1 MLLLLILLVGGCSLQ
16 KNTKFSRSYHA
27 LTTRF
32 NVYFNAE
39 QSYEEGLKNIWDAN
53 KDDYSTVLPLY
64 PISRHSN
71 AAAATA
77 NMDRTI
83 EKCRKAIK
91 LHSIKQKP
99 EKDYKKWNSP
109 EYQAF
114 YNQEEFNPLLKEA
127 WLLLGKAEFHKGD
140 FLGSIGTF
148 SYIAHHFAA
157 DPDVIIQCQ
166 LWMARAY
173 AEMGWLYEAE
183 DVLSKINQD
192 QLKKE
197 HVGLFAAV
205 NADILL
211 KKKEYKEAIPYL
223 QLAIEKESD
232 KKLKQRFTFILGQLY
247 QITGNENA
255 AYQAFTQVL
264 KSNPPFEM
272 DFYARI
278 QRAQLNASN
287 FSLTQ
292 KELTK
297 MLKNSKY
304 KDYQDQIYFAMG
316 KNLLM
321 KGDTLKAI
329 ENFKSAI
336 DKSTR
341 NGYDKANALITL
353 GDLYYKNKNYKQAY
367 PCYEEASKI
376 ITNEHEDY
384 QRVSR
389 LSEILSEWVVQ
400 YDIVML
406 QDSLQRLAALPE
418 HERMETI
425 QKIIAQVKADEEEAI
440 QKSAQ
445 EQAVLS
451 NMDVGDQLQPIG
463 GNILTSKEW
472 YFYNPDLKEKGKLE
486 FQKKWGKRKLEDNWR
501 RANKTVQLFAQE
513 NGETNIM
520 ENLSDTTVSQII
532 TDNKNPAFY
541 LQQIPLTPAQLEKS
555 NQEMA
560 TAMFNL
566 GMIYYDK
573 LQDVPMAIQTFEEF
587 VSRFKQHPRLSE
599 AYFQLYLME
608 SKMGNR
614 DKAEQWR
621 TKLIT
626 EFPETTFARLLS
638 KPDYP
643 ERLKRMYQE
652 QDSIYRLAYQAYT
665 KNDFNTVFQYKEYME
680 QNYPTSPLMPKFLFL
695 EALSIGKTSPSERFE
710 KELSDLINTYPESD
724 VSSMAK
730 DILALIKQGK
740 QVQTSTTHGSL
751 LAKREEIIKTEKE
764 TVVQQQ
770 FSPDKKTKHLL
781 LLISD
786 ADKRDLNQLMY
797 QLASFNFSR
806 FLIKDFDIGIQPL
819 DSTRNILFVTNF
831 DSYDEVLWYLNTLS
845 SDELLQSFINQ
856 LNIKKVIISENNFAL
871 LKTTFSLNDY
881 LAFHDKFLAPDN
893 KAIKEITTSFEKKT
907 ASTVISSSSVGKPQI
922 GGEIQLRAKTS
933 KQDSILNQS
942 VVPTPQ
948 LEKQTEAAL
957 SSTTPQIA
965 KEEVTLYKGL
975 FAYKP
980 NEPHFVTIY
989 VVSGNVDDAKVQNA
1003 FDKYNQQ
1010 NYGILNLSTQAEK
1023 VGKQQFFIIGPFPDA
1038 NTAKS
1043 YLMRIVKES
1052 SLFEG
1057 LKGVNYRNL
1066 VGTQENL
1073 NIMLQQN
1080 ALNVYFD
1087 FMKEYYL
1094 K

>member
-1 MLLLLILLVGGCSLQ
+1 
-16 KNTKFSRSYHA
+16 
-27 LTTRF
+27 
-32 NVYFNAE
+32 
-39 QSYEEGLKNIWDAN
+39 
-53 KDDYSTVLPLY
+53 
-64 PISRHSN
+64 
-71 AAAATA
+71 
-77 NMDRTI
+77 
-83 EKCRKAIK
+83 
-91 LHSIKQKP
+91 
-99 EKDYKKWNSP
+99 
-109 EYQAF
+109 
-114 YNQEEFNPLLKEA
+114 
-127 WLLLGKAEFHKGD
+127 
-140 FLGSIGTF
+140 
-148 SYIAHHFAA
+148 
-157 DPDVIIQCQ
+157 
-166 LWMARAY
+166 
-173 AEMGWLYEAE
+173 
-183 DVLSKINQD
+183 
-192 QLKKE
+192 
-197 HVGLFAAV
+197 
-205 NADILL
+205 
-211 KKKEYKEAIPYL
+211 
-223 QLAIEKESD
+223 
-232 KKLKQRFTFILGQLY
+232 
-247 QITGNENA
+247 
-255 AYQAFTQVL
+255 
-264 KSNPPFEM
+264 M

-353 GDLYYKNKNYKQAY
+353 GDLHYKNKNYKQAY

-376 ITNEHEDY
+376 ITNEHGDY

-418 HERMETI
+418 RERMEAI
-425 QKIIAQVKADEEEAI
+425 QKIIAQVKAEEEEAV
-440 QKSAQ
+440 QKAAQ
-445 EQAVLS
+445 EQAILS

-463 GNILTSKEW
+463 GNMLTSKEW

-520 ENLSDTTVSQII
+520 ENLSDTTVFQTI

-541 LQQIPLTPAQLEKS
+541 LQQLPLTPAQLEKS

-573 LQDVPMAIQTFEEF
+573 LQDVPMAIKTFEEF

-652 QDSIYRLAYQAYT
+652 QDFIYRLAYQAYT
-665 KNDFNTVFQYKEYME
+665 KNDFNAVFQYKEYME

-695 EALSIGKTSPSERFE
+695 EALSIGKTSSSERFE
-710 KELSDLINTYPESD
+710 KELSNLISAYPESD

-740 QVQTSTTHGSL
+740 QVQTSSTHGSL

-819 DSTRNILFVTNF
+819 DSTRNI
-831 DSYDEVLWYLNTLS
+831 
-845 SDELLQSFINQ
+845 
-856 LNIKKVIISENNFAL
+856 
-871 LKTTFSLNDY
+871 
-881 LAFHDKFLAPDN
+881 
-893 KAIKEITTSFEKKT
+893 
-907 ASTVISSSSVGKPQI
+907 
-922 GGEIQLRAKTS
+922 
-933 KQDSILNQS
+933 
-942 VVPTPQ
+942 
-948 LEKQTEAAL
+948 
-957 SSTTPQIA
+957 
-965 KEEVTLYKGL
+965 
-975 FAYKP
+975 
-980 NEPHFVTIY
+980 
-989 VVSGNVDDAKVQNA
+989 
-1003 FDKYNQQ
+1003 
-1010 NYGILNLSTQAEK
+1010 
-1023 VGKQQFFIIGPFPDA
+1023 
-1038 NTAKS
+1038 
-1043 YLMRIVKES
+1043 
-1052 SLFEG
+1052 
-1057 LKGVNYRNL
+1057 
-1066 VGTQENL
+1066 
-1073 NIMLQQN
+1073 
-1080 ALNVYFD
+1080 
-1087 FMKEYYL
+1087 
-1094 K
+1094 